1 MPALY
6 TGGVIRMWKWIKE
19 RLINRFKV
27 RESEYEYEEYM
38 MSQGFMCENA
48 LCEECRGMLLADELP
63 GCEIE

>member
-1 MPALY
+1 
-6 TGGVIRMWKWIKE
+6 MWKWIKE